1 MEKKASTLGDKFTAK
16 GITDRISSIL
26 SPSDHSTWANT
37 YSTHPGFFQRQTALA
52 STRRWIWGTPEVSE
66 SPGLPASNR
75 LRNTPPSSTPTLPW
89 NIMPSPWKRP
99 CPTITWFSPSLCQ
112 EHGTWGQSWNSL
124 GVGVDICP
132 VSLSFLYVAQ
142 TLSPSQAGSRLPLP
156 VFHYLPQEPPLPTLF
171 ERVHKRVLGRAWWAS
186 VYGVTQS
193 RTRLKRLSSSSS
205 SRSSL

>member
-26 SPSDHSTWANT
+26 SPSDHSTWVNT
-37 YSTHPGFFQRQTALA
+37 YSTHPGFLQRQTALA

-75 LRNTPPSSTPTLPW
+75 LRNTPPSSTPTLAW

-132 VSLSFLYVAQ
+132 VSLSFLMWPK
-142 TLSPSQAGSRLPLP
+142 LSLLPRPAPGFLSQSFTTSLKSPLCQLFSKEFIRGS
-156 VFHYLPQEPPLPTLF
+156 
-171 ERVHKRVLGRAWWAS
+171 
-186 VYGVTQS
+186 
-193 RTRLKRLSSSSS
+193 
-205 SRSSL
+205 